1 MRVALAYSMI
11 FAFAVGAT
19 AASAEPRV
27 LQINAPDA
35 ATTPAGFESYRGY
48 SYDLSDYAGR
58 KDYDALEDNIKRQL
72 DMVENAGFSP
82 RVLAFLRSVPLIA
95 SEMTCHEEGA
105 AWACY
110 GFLVPDRYR
119 RGTHA
124 LTTWDHDKQQ
134 WTNPDAIQ
142 LAADSGTGIIM
153 VSPAMARHAEDPIIL
168 HELLHAYHAKLMPN
182 GFDNMGIKAY
192 FGQAKAKSLLPKD
205 TYALKN
211 DKEFFAVTASIF
223 LAGKES
229 VHDPKT
235 REELKEKMP
244 DYYKF
249 LVELFGFDPAVPAT
263 TPVASAELR
272 PAQ

>member
-1 MRVALAYSMI
+1 
-11 FAFAVGAT
+11 
-19 AASAEPRV
+19 
-27 LQINAPDA
+27 
-35 ATTPAGFESYRGY
+35 
-48 SYDLSDYAGR
+48 
-58 KDYDALEDNIKRQL
+58 
-72 DMVENAGFSP
+72 
-82 RVLAFLRSVPLIA
+82 VPIVA
-95 SEMTCHEEGA
+95 SEMTCNEEGA

-110 GFLVPDRYR
+110 GFIVPDRHR
-119 RGTHA
+119 RGTLG
-124 LTTWDHDKQQ
+124 LTMWDHDKQQ
-134 WTNPDAIQ
+134 WTNPDMLQ

-153 VSPAMARHAEDPIIL
+153 LSPIMARHAEDPIVL

-182 GFDNMGIKAY
+182 GYDNKGIKGF
-192 FGQAKAKSLLPKD
+192 FGYAKAKSLLPKE

-211 DKEFFAVTASIF
+211 DREFFAVTASIF

-235 REELKEKMP
+235 RAELKEKMP

-249 LVELFGFDPAVPAT
+249 LVELFGFDPDAVAG